1 MKLRKLSA
9 IFIAGALFFTSAAA
23 QAVDVKTKLT
33 LNIGSSSQ
41 PDDEAYTIEVP
52 ETVAITKSGWNEL
65 GSITVKYS
73 GTTSF
78 NTSKKLVVTATS
90 TNNFS
95 LASTTAG
102 VTDTV
107 SYSLATSENDTSAP
121 TTFEF
126 TAAEITTTGTSKPI
140 GVIVTEYSEKSAGD
154 YEDEITYSAEVQD
167 VVVSFTVRRVD
178 GAYPNFTDGI
188 YTVAAGTTWQQFIDS
203 GNAPACLSISGGKVW
218 HDMNSVVQDC
228 GGTFIANTADK
239 KRVKPDDAII
249 DGATYACSDY
259 LNGQDHD

>member
-9 IFIAGALFFTSAAA
+9 IFIAGVLFFTSAAA
-23 QAVDVKTKLT
+23 QADE
-33 LNIGSSSQ
+33 
-41 PDDEAYTIEVP
+41 EAYTIEVP
-52 ETVAITKSGWNEL
+52 QEVAITKSGWNEL

-78 NTSKKLVVTATS
+78 NTSKKLVVTAAS

-154 YEDEITYSAEVQD
+154 YEDEITYKAEVQI
-167 VVVSFTVRRVD
+167 TVTWNND
-178 GAYPNFTDGI
+178 DITGS
-188 YTVAAGTTWQQFIDS
+188 GTTFTKDGVTVTAEMIDFDHKNFM
-203 GNAPACLSISGGKVW
+203 G
-218 HDMNSVVQDC
+218 
-228 GGTFIANTADK
+228 GGTFTTTLGNFTKIVVTADDVESIGDGWTINDGTATWEGTASNSVSFSDSIMGNGMG
-239 KRVKPDDAII
+239 VKFTFTITPTS
-249 DGATYACSDY
+249 GE
-259 LNGQDHD
+259 